1 MGNKPIFC
9 YVIFLANT
17 VKQEAF
23 LWYGH
28 VERYWR
34 DVKLYIRG
42 GCCCWNILP
51 VQVVTEIQLSFD
63 SPRWSVL
70 SCVSLKWPTWSAAAN
85 PTQGCQHLQRILPR
99 NEALE
104 QWGHGQWV
112 MCPHSREDGLWSNSE
127 SSTCYLWKCG
137 PSVKWLCSSLTSLI
151 TWSYWYLL
159 IKEPTF
165 NELFHWKH
173 VEQCWA

>member
-63 SPRWSVL
+63 SPRLSVL

-85 PTQGCQHLQRILPR
+85 PTQGCQHLQRIPPR
-99 NEALE
+99 NEAFE
-104 QWGHGQWV
+104 QWGHGQWLCV
-112 MCPHSREDGLWSNSE
+112 HIPGQMVYDQILNLLLA
-127 SSTCYLWKCG
+127 TCGNVGHQWND
-137 PSVKWLCSSLTSLI
+137 SAHH
-151 TWSYWYLL
+151 LL
-159 IKEPTF
+159 H
-165 NELFHWKH
+165 L
-173 VEQCWA
+173 